1 MSLRTIRGELVDMP
15 ETSIMGSEFIIPD
28 QRNWGE
34 YDKFLAGKQI
44 RPVVSGLTAIP
55 RLHRKMFPFQR
66 DVTQWA
72 LKLGRSVLAYHP
84 KPKTKAAKKRT
95 RKAKRDAKL

>member
-34 YDKFLAGKQI
+34 YDKFDELA
-44 RPVVSGLTAIP
+44 
-55 RLHRKMFPFQR
+55 
-66 DVTQWA
+66 
-72 LKLGRSVLAYHP
+72 
-84 KPKTKAAKKRT
+84 
-95 RKAKRDAKL
+95 